1 MKKRNGMLLLGSIL
15 FEVAF
20 IFTGLYGFTFL
31 AGVLLGELLF
41 NFFAMKSEKK
51 QQPINDSWS
60 SQFLVNK
67 EEIKNQQNEER

>member
-20 IFTGLYGFTFL
+20 IITGLYGFTFL
-31 AGVLLGELLF
+31 AGLLLGELLF
-41 NFFAMKSEKK
+41 NFFIIKSEKK

-67 EEIKNQQNEER
+67 EDDE

>member
-20 IFTGLYGFTFL
+20 IFTGLYGFIFL
-31 AGVLLGELLF
+31 AGLLLGEFLF
-41 NFFAMKSEKK
+41 NMFIIKSEKK

-67 EEIKNQQNEER
+67 EDDE

>member
-31 AGVLLGELLF
+31 AGVLIGELLF
-41 NFFAMKSEKK
+41 NFFIIKSEKK

-67 EEIKNQQNEER
+67 EDDE

>member
-20 IFTGLYGFTFL
+20 IFTGLYGFIFL
-31 AGVLLGELLF
+31 AGLLFGELLF
-41 NFFAMKSEKK
+41 NFFIIKSEKK
-51 QQPINDSWS
+51 QQPINESWS

-67 EEIKNQQNEER
+67 EDSE

>member
-31 AGVLLGELLF
+31 AGLLLGELLF
-41 NFFAMKSEKK
+41 NFFIIKSEKK

-67 EEIKNQQNEER
+67 EDDE

>member
-1 MKKRNGMLLLGSIL
+1 MLIKIDIMKKRNGMLLLGSIL

-31 AGVLLGELLF
+31 AGLLLGELLF
-41 NFFAMKSEKK
+41 NFFIIKSEKK
-51 QQPINDSWS
+51 QQPINESWS

-67 EEIKNQQNEER
+67 EDDE

>member
-20 IFTGLYGFTFL
+20 VFTGLYGFTFL
-31 AGVLLGELLF
+31 AGLLLGELLF
-41 NFFAMKSEKK
+41 NFFIKTSEKK
-51 QQPINDSWS
+51 QQPINESWS

-67 EEIKNQQNEER
+67 EDENHDHEQR

>member
-41 NFFAMKSEKK
+41 NFFIIKSEKK

-67 EEIKNQQNEER
+67 EDDE

>member
-1 MKKRNGMLLLGSIL
+1 MKKRNGKLLLGTIL

-20 IFTGLYGFTFL
+20 IFTGLYGFIFL
-31 AGVLLGELLF
+31 AGLLLGEFLF
-41 NFFAMKSEKK
+41 NMFIIKSEKK

-67 EEIKNQQNEER
+67 EDNE

>member
-31 AGVLLGELLF
+31 AGVLIGELLF
-41 NFFAMKSEKK
+41 NMFIIKSEKK

-67 EEIKNQQNEER
+67 EDDE

>member
-31 AGVLLGELLF
+31 AGVLIGELLF
-41 NFFAMKSEKK
+41 NMFIIKSEKK
-51 QQPINDSWS
+51 QQPINESWS

-67 EEIKNQQNEER
+67 EDDE

>member
-31 AGVLLGELLF
+31 AGVLLGEILF
-41 NFFAMKSEKK
+41 NFFIITSEKK

-60 SQFLVNK
+60 NQFLVKK
-67 EEIKNQQNEER
+67 EDDE

>member
-1 MKKRNGMLLLGSIL
+1 MKKRNRMLFLGSIL

-20 IFTGLYGFTFL
+20 IYTGLYGFTFL

-41 NFFAMKSEKK
+41 NMFIIKSEKK

-67 EEIKNQQNEER
+67 DDVNHDHEQG

>member
-31 AGVLLGELLF
+31 AGLLLGELLF
-41 NFFAMKSEKK
+41 NFFIIKSEKK

-60 SQFLVNK
+60 SQFLAHK
-67 EEIKNQQNEER
+67 EDDE

>member
-1 MKKRNGMLLLGSIL
+1 MKKKNGMLLLGSIL

-20 IFTGLYGFTFL
+20 IFTGLYGFIFL
-31 AGVLLGELLF
+31 AGLLLGEFLF
-41 NFFAMKSEKK
+41 NMFIIKSEKK

-67 EEIKNQQNEER
+67 EDNE